1 MSPDATVEEVVR
13 HQLAKALG
21 GVRGMLEAAVPT
33 ISFTIA
39 FLTTNRL
46 WLAVGLS
53 VAAATVLLI
62 VRLVQ
67 HTSVQ
72 YVMNAFVGI
81 AIGAFFAWRAAQAG
95 GDATSQALAYFL
107 PGILINSAY
116 AVLMILSILL
126 RHPVV
131 GYIVGSVAHHPTEW
145 RQDPALVK
153 LCSRLTWV
161 MAMPMVLR
169 ASVLGALYLAG
180 KSGAM
185 PSSTA
190 IASLGVA
197 KLALGWPLVV
207 AGLLVMIWLL
217 TRDKTPVT
225 AQTHVLED

>member
-126 RHPVV
+126 RHSV
-131 GYIVGSVAHHPTEW
+131 G
-145 RQDPALVK
+145 
-153 LCSRLTWV
+153 
-161 MAMPMVLR
+161 
-169 ASVLGALYLAG
+169 
-180 KSGAM
+180 
-185 PSSTA
+185 
-190 IASLGVA
+190 
-197 KLALGWPLVV
+197 
-207 AGLLVMIWLL
+207 
-217 TRDKTPVT
+217 
-225 AQTHVLED
+225 

>member
-53 VAAATVLLI
+53 
-62 VRLVQ
+62 
-67 HTSVQ
+67 
-72 YVMNAFVGI
+72 MNAFVGI

-190 IASLGVA
+190 PTSTASRRSTSAPATKRL
-197 KLALGWPLVV
+197 
-207 AGLLVMIWLL
+207 
-217 TRDKTPVT
+217 
-225 AQTHVLED
+225 